1 MFKWVNSNNRITPIK
16 AANSKVVRSPTSKRR
31 IQGKAASRVVR
42 NPVKAV
48 NMVASKAA
56 KTADLGVR
64 RSEFPLI
71 FA

>member
-1 MFKWVNSNNRITPIK
+1 MFKWVNSNNRIIPVK
-16 AANSKVVRSPTSKRR
+16 AVNSKAVRSPTSRRR
-31 IQGKAASRVVR
+31 IQGKAASRAVR
-42 NPVKAV
+42 NPGKAV
-48 NMVASKAA
+48 NMVANKAA